1 MEDHLSINKK
11 MLMKRFLNLL
21 MAFILFSVP
30 LFAKEKAPQTL
41 NQLIDSIRLEM
52 DKNHIPG
59 LLISIMKDDS
69 VLYSGGLGYANLEDS
84 LPVKAHHLFR
94 MGSIT
99 KTFGALAMIRLER
112 EGKID
117 LDQPLHLLAPE
128 IDYKNR
134 WKEEH
139 PLTIR
144 HLLHHTSG
152 FDDMRPAAM
161 YNRKDKKMIAL
172 DLVRNME
179 SSMHCRWKPGTR
191 FAYSNPNYIIIG
203 YLIEKISGIPYEE
216 YLVKNIFQPL
226 GMKLTNL
233 RSKPDTDSLYSTGY
247 QWENGAYKKI
257 GFRNIPAGMSG
268 GLNSNARNMSG
279 LLEFFIG
286 DGTIDGQQVFSPGEI
301 SYMETPATTLA
312 AEAGLSYGYGMGNS
326 TSNYSNKIILH
337 GHGGGID
344 GYRSQYA
351 YSREHDLGFAISNNG
366 GRPMNSISSLII
378 NYLTRDIPKPE
389 PEAEP
394 IDQSVLE
401 QYEGYY
407 HYVSPRNELA
417 RFIERLL
424 GGKRLMLTGDSL
436 YHKPF
441 MENPKKLVHTGG
453 MQFRYADSNYP
464 TMILLEKKNGK
475 KAFSQEGSLYEKTGF
490 WKIILLR
497 VLVFGSV
504 IIAFTLIPL
513 MLIWGVMALLRNIPK
528 RMFRR
533 LLMPTG
539 ALLALIFTIASI
551 NVIVSN
557 VFRFARFSFPSAAYF
572 VFSVLFGI
580 LSLATLYYAVNNRSK
595 IRSKLLRIYYYAV
608 GISLTCI
615 AIYLTYSGLIGYR
628 FWVAIIKIYAI
639 I

>member
-1 MEDHLSINKK
+1 
-11 MLMKRFLNLL
+11 MKRLLNLL
-21 MAFILFSVP
+21 ISFILFSVP
-30 LFAKEKAPQTL
+30 LFSKEETPQ
-41 NQLIDSIRLEM
+41 NIDQLIDSIRLEM

-59 LLISIMKDDS
+59 LLISIVQDDS
-69 VLYSGGLGYANLEDS
+69 ILYSGGLGYANLEDS
-84 LPVKAHHLFR
+84 IPVKAHHLFR

-117 LDQPLHLLAPE
+117 LDQPLHMIAPE
-128 IDYKNR
+128 IEYKNK

-161 YNRKDKKMIAL
+161 YNRKGKEMSAL

-179 SSMHCRWKPGTR
+179 SSMQCRWEPGTR

-203 YLIEKISGIPYEE
+203 YLIEKISGMPYEE
-216 YLVKNIFQPL
+216 YLAKNIFQPL
-226 GMKLTNL
+226 GMELTNL

-247 QWENGAYKKI
+247 QQDNGTYKKI

-268 GLNSNARNMSG
+268 GLNSNARDMTR

-286 DGTIDGQQVFSPGEI
+286 NGTIDGRQVFSPEEI
-301 SYMETPATTLA
+301 SYMETPSTTLA
-312 AEAGLSYGYGMGNS
+312 AEAGLAYGYGMGNS

-351 YSREHDLGFAISNNG
+351 YSRIHDLGFAISNNG
-366 GRPMNSISSLII
+366 SRSLNSISSLIK

-389 PEAEP
+389 PEAES
-394 IDQSVLE
+394 IDRSVLE

-424 GGKRLMLTGDSL
+424 GGKKLMLTGDSL
-436 YHKPF
+436 YNKSF

-464 TMILLEKKNGK
+464 TMILLEKKK
-475 KAFSQEGSLYEKTGF
+475 WCAIFAFESFEHVMKYQSNNKPYQPRHNFSIVTSKEESEKGLQEFLRQIPEKHYEDAIKMHWEEYEEERVHQLFHKGLHD
-490 WKIILLR
+490 KIKE
-497 VLVFGSV
+497 VLVDFFEDDIVELKSEY
-504 IIAFTLIPL
+504 
-513 MLIWGVMALLRNIPK
+513 LRQ
-528 RMFRR
+528 
-533 LLMPTG
+533 LDE
-539 ALLALIFTIASI
+539 
-551 NVIVSN
+551 
-557 VFRFARFSFPSAAYF
+557 Y
-572 VFSVLFGI
+572 
-580 LSLATLYYAVNNRSK
+580 
-595 IRSKLLRIYYYAV
+595 
-608 GISLTCI
+608 
-615 AIYLTYSGLIGYR
+615 IYLSALHPFIQE
-628 FWVAIIKIYAI
+628 IYKHFD
-639 I
+639 